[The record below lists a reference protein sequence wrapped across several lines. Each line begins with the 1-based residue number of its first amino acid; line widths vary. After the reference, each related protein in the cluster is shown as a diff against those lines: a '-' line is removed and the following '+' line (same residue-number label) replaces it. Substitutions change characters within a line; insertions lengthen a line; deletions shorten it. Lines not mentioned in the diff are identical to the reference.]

1 MLSLVGVGGAGCKI
15 VEAFYRRDLVSSI
28 ISKIGGEGYIRGV
41 AIDTSDSIISLN
53 SIPTENRVLIGS
65 SRAKGHGTGGNVELG
80 RKIMIEESEL
90 AMNAVRRANIQ
101 KPELF
106 FVIAGIG
113 GGTGTG
119 GVPILVERIKVTY
132 NVPLIGVLV
141 LPSRSEGALYMKN
154 AFENFENMTGVMDG
168 AIVVDNNVLTNRG
181 EDILTSYRIIDEAV
195 FNFLS
200 VVEASHILRITRDN
214 ISTMGFMRTR
224 AAHVSIKEVLNRML
238 RDYVYFSL
246 EGKEV
251 EKMHLIVYGNMGE
264 VYGQSFA
271 KNWVKEKFGVE
282 VDYVFMDEP
291 GSKYLNIGLII
302 TGLKDIQKGFEI
314 KAREERPLSDL
325 DELLGDIKPLF

>member
-1 MLSLVGVGGAGCKI
+1 
-15 VEAFYRRDLVSSI
+15 
-28 ISKIGGEGYIRGV
+28 
-41 AIDTSDSIISLN
+41 
-53 SIPTENRVLIGS
+53 
-65 SRAKGHGTGGNVELG
+65 
-80 RKIMIEESEL
+80 
-90 AMNAVRRANIQ
+90 
-101 KPELF
+101 
-106 FVIAGIG
+106 
-113 GGTGTG
+113 
-119 GVPILVERIKVTY
+119 
-132 NVPLIGVLV
+132 
-141 LPSRSEGALYMKN
+141 
-154 AFENFENMTGVMDG
+154 
-168 AIVVDNNVLTNRG
+168 
-181 EDILTSYRIIDEAV
+181 
-195 FNFLS
+195 
-200 VVEASHILRITRDN
+200 
-214 ISTMGFMRTR
+214 MGFMRTR